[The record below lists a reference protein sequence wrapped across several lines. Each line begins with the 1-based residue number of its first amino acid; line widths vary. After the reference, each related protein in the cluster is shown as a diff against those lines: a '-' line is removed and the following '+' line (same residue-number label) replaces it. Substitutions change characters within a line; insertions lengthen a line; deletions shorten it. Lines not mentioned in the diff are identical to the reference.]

1 MSSVNFKSGEEVDEY
16 PDICERCLGTDRNVK
31 MLKQNNGAECK
42 TCSRPFNVYMW
53 KPSISVKKHSKTIIC
68 LTCARA
74 RNCCQSCMFDI
85 TYGIPLDVR
94 DAALKMAGISNG
106 TPILTATKN
115 KEVKAI
121 MADKLESK
129 FKSQEEEDE
138 SSRNQEAAR
147 DILTKLSQ
155 KLNESSPK
163 FLTSKSDRREHSSA
177 NIKDLKNVDISKI
190 LSKLPFNGVIT
201 PPPADESVTSFF
213 IFGIND
219 DLPQYVINEY
229 IQKFGKV
236 KNLTIVHRAKAG
248 FITFI
253 DRKSAEAFASE
264 INLVGRNKN
273 KATPGILVLDGKYPT
288 RVCWGKPK
296 PLGVT
301 KEEHSKLSLV
311 VTKVLKQ
318 LAEKDKKFEKTSRLE
333 SSSNSSSSSSNG
345 ARKVNERKS
354 QAVGR
359 KAKNEDTKYKTLSTD
374 FEL

>member
-1 MSSVNFKSGEEVDEY
+1 MSSTNLKSGEDADEF
-16 PDICERCLGTDRNVK
+16 PAICERCLGADRNVK

-53 KPSISVKKHSKTIIC
+53 KPSISIKKHSKTIIC
-68 LTCARA
+68 LTCARS

-106 TPILTATKN
+106 TPLLKATKN

-129 FKSQEEEDE
+129 FKSEDEEGE

-163 FLTSKSDRREHSSA
+163 FLTSKSDKRERGNA
-177 NIKDLKNVDISKI
+177 NLKDLKNVDISKI

-253 DRKSAEAFASE
+253 DRKGAEAFASE
-264 INLVGRNKN
+264 IALLGRNKN

-311 VTKVLKQ
+311 VIKVLKQ
-318 LAEKDKKFEKTSRLE
+318 LAEKDKKLEKA
-333 SSSNSSSSSSNG
+333 SSSNNNNNNG
-345 ARKVNERKS
+345 TKKVVKRKS
-354 QAVGR
+354 QAVDR
-359 KAKNEDTKYKTLSTD
+359 KAKNDDTKYKTLSTD